1 MKRFA
6 IGIAL
11 LLTAATSFAAP
22 CTTVGTQIVC
32 DWSSVG
38 LSVGTQTEPDQPMWP
53 IQSFSGRDVMT
64 VPPPAARPGLSIG
77 VQSISNDP
85 ADCRSIG
92 NEVYC
97 Y

>member
-1 MKRFA
+1 MNRFVIA
-6 IGIAL
+6 SAL
-11 LLTAATSFAAP
+11 LLAAVSSYAAP
-22 CTTVGTQIVC
+22 CERVGTQIVC
-32 DWSSVG
+32 DWSAIGV
-38 LSVGTQTEPDQPMWP
+38 SVGTQTDANEPMWP

-77 VQSISNDP
+77 VQSISNNP

>member
-1 MKRFA
+1 MKRFVIA
-6 IGIAL
+6 TAL
-11 LLTAATSFAAP
+11 LLSAASSFAAP
-22 CTTVGTQIVC
+22 CVTVGTQIVC
-32 DWSSVG
+32 DWRAVG
-38 LSVGTQTEPDQPMWP
+38 LSVGTQTDADQTMWP

-92 NEVYC
+92 NEIYC